1 MLLATD
7 GRAGNFL
14 VLRRWIVMKVFFGK
28 LLRCLGLDVLLLRLL
43 QRLLEALV
51 KKLESCAEKCSA
63 ALKRITEKLVAV

>member
-43 QRLLEALV
+43 QRLLGALV
-51 KKLESCAEKCSA
+51 KKLESVVAKCSA
-63 ALKRITEKLVAV
+63 ALERITEKLVAV